1 MVISNK
7 IIRRTLLLGASLLS
21 FSFATSLAL
30 AETYPTRPI
39 RVIVPLAAAS
49 TVDIVARSLGE
60 QLAAAMGQPFVID
73 NRPGAGGVIGTGE
86 MICAEKDGYT
96 IRMTSS
102 NHVISP
108 FVIKSVPF
116 DSLKDVTPITVV
128 GTVPLVLVTHPSLP
142 AKTAAELIA
151 LAKQKPGALDYG
163 SAGNG
168 SALHLAAVL
177 FTTEAGVEMR
187 HVPYRGT
194 GPLTNDLVAG
204 HVKIGFLS
212 ATAALPQ
219 IQSGTLRAIAVS
231 TPTRIEALPD
241 VPTLAEEGLKN
252 YSFDAWIAMIAP
264 TGLPKSLVDRLYAE
278 TKAVLAT
285 QKMKDDFALQSA
297 TVIGSDPATTEKF
310 FQTELAK
317 HEKLVAA
324 AGAKTD

>member
-1 MVISNK
+1 MVASNN
-7 IIRRTLLLGASLLS
+7 IVRRTLLLGASLLS
-21 FSFATSLAL
+21 FSFATSLAS
-30 AETYPTRPI
+30 AETYPSRPI

-49 TVDIVARSLGE
+49 TVDIVARALGE
-60 QLAAAMGQPFVID
+60 QLADTMGQQFVID

-86 MICAEKDGYT
+86 MIRAEKDGYT
-96 IRMTSS
+96 IGMTSS

-108 FVIKSVPF
+108 FIIKSISF
-116 DSLKDVTPITVV
+116 NSLKDITPITVV

-142 AKTAAELIA
+142 VRTAGDLIA
-151 LAKQKPGALDYG
+151 LAKEKPGALDYG

-168 SALHLAAVL
+168 SALHLAGVL
-177 FTTEAGVEMR
+177 FTTEAGIDMR

-194 GPLTNDLVAG
+194 GPLTNDLIAG

-219 IQSGTLRAIAVS
+219 IQSGTLRAVAVS

-241 VPTLAEEGLKN
+241 VPTLAESGLKD

-264 TGLPKSLVDRLYAE
+264 AGVPKPLVDRLYSE
-278 TKAVLAT
+278 TKAVLTT
-285 QKMKDDFALQSA
+285 QKMKDAFASQGV
-297 TVIGSDPATTEKF
+297 TIIGSDPATAEKF
-310 FQTELAK
+310 FESELAK
-317 HEKLVAA
+317 HEKLVSA

>member
-1 MVISNK
+1 MVTSNN

-21 FSFATSLAL
+21 FSFATSLAS
-30 AETYPTRPI
+30 AETYPSRPI

-49 TVDIVARSLGE
+49 TVDIVARALGE
-60 QLAAAMGQPFVID
+60 ELATTMGQQFVID

-86 MICAEKDGYT
+86 MIRAEKDGYT
-96 IRMTSS
+96 IGMTSS

-108 FVIKSVPF
+108 FIIKSISF
-116 DSLKDVTPITVV
+116 DSLKDITPITVV

-142 AKTAAELIA
+142 VRTAGDLIA
-151 LAKQKPGALDYG
+151 LAKEKPGALDYG

-168 SALHLAAVL
+168 SALHLAGVL
-177 FTTEAGVEMR
+177 FTTEAGVDMR

-194 GPLTNDLVAG
+194 GPLTNDLIAG

-241 VPTLAEEGLKN
+241 VPTLAESGLKD

-264 TGLPKSLVDRLYAE
+264 AGLPKPLVDRLYSE
-278 TKAVLAT
+278 TRTVLAT
-285 QKMKDDFALQSA
+285 QKMKDAFASQGV
-297 TVIGSDPATTEKF
+297 TIIGSDPATAEKF
-310 FQTELAK
+310 FESELAK

-324 AGAKTD
+324 AGATTD